1 MNSKEGEEKPRRTK
15 KIMGFLLKFTG
26 NLPRAFSL
34 SFFLLVLYY
43 RWLFGACSWQCS
55 MFLRPSTHYSMRF
68 FYEVSVYLM
77 CSPCTMLL
85 ESVVIHA
92 SDGSVSVIPVWIKAV
107 VVGHA
112 FVHTLLAVWF
122 VCIQGGWYWYWYVM
136 VSVCHQSLPGNSG
149 FLPSVVIYPFF
160 KDD

>member
-1 MNSKEGEEKPRRTK
+1 
-15 KIMGFLLKFTG
+15 MGFLLKFTG

-92 SDGSVSVIPVWIKAV
+92 SDGSVSVLQYGLKQSQQDMLLYTHCLRYGLFVYKGVDIDIDMLWFLFVINRFQGIPVS
-107 VVGHA
+107 
-112 FVHTLLAVWF
+112 FLLLSFIPSSKMIRV
-122 VCIQGGWYWYWYVM
+122 
-136 VSVCHQSLPGNSG
+136 
-149 FLPSVVIYPFF
+149 FLT
-160 KDD
+160 